1 MPAFSRV
8 ALTESFDV
16 RSTLAMSG
24 SDIAAHVALAGA
36 LLVLALLTTRLMLRR
51 VRIMD
56 YPTPRSAHRTAT
68 PKAGGL
74 SIVLTFLVG
83 VAVLYVADP
92 TRISQGYFLGFVGSS
107 VTIAAVS
114 LYDDVFNKPFLVKLS
129 TQLLAVAVVLGSGII
144 IDVISLPWI
153 GPIRLGWLSWPL
165 SFLWIIGLTN
175 AFNFMDGLDGLAAGT
190 SAIASFFFLVI
201 TFSLGSSFVYIHC
214 YALLAGSLGFLA
226 YNFPPAK
233 IFMGDVGSATL
244 GFVFATLAIIAARYD
259 ASHTSFMV
267 VPLLLFT
274 FIYDTSFTFIRR
286 WWRGEDVTEAHR
298 SHLYQLLNRLGLS
311 HRTVT
316 LGHYAVALALG
327 CLAVWMSRIGGSKRA
342 TVFLPVLGFHVAY
355 SVWVIVRAR
364 QRGLL
369 DGNGPDK
376 PRPAL

>member
-1 MPAFSRV
+1 MSSSHV
-8 ALTESFDV
+8 AT
-16 RSTLAMSG
+16 
-24 SDIAAHVALAGA
+24 HVALAGA
-36 LLVLALLTTRLMLRR
+36 LLVLAILTTRLMLRR

-56 YPTPRSAHRTAT
+56 YPSARSAHRAAT

-83 VAVLYVADP
+83 LAVLYLADP
-92 TRISQGYFLGFVGSS
+92 TRISQVYFLGFVGSS

-114 LYDDVFNKPFLVKLS
+114 LYDDMFDKPFLVKLS

-153 GPIRLGWLSWPL
+153 GPVQLGWLAGPL

-175 AFNFMDGLDGLAAGT
+175 AYNFMDGLDGLAAGT
-190 SAIASFFFLVI
+190 AVIASFFFLVI

-214 YALLAGSLGFLA
+214 YTLLAGSLGFLV

-274 FIYDTSFTFIRR
+274 FIYDTSFTFVRR
-286 WWRGEDVTEAHR
+286 WSRGENVTRPHR
-298 SHLYQLLNRLGLS
+298 SHLYQLLNRLGYS
-311 HRTVT
+311 HRTVS
-316 LGHYAVALALG
+316 LAHYAATCVWG
-327 CLAVWMSRIGGSKRA
+327 CLAVWMSRIGGSKRV
-342 TVFLPVLGFHVAY
+342 TVFLPVLGLHVAY
-355 SVWVIVRAR
+355 TLWVIRRAR
-364 QRGLL
+364 RRGLL
-369 DGNGPDK
+369 DDNGVPDGDR
-376 PRPAL
+376 RPEATSTSSTTACATSAR